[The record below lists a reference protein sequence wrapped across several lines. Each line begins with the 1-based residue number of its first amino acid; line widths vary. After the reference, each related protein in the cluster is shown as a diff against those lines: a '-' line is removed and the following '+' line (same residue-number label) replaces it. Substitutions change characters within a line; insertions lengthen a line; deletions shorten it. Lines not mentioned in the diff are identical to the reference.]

1 MFYIK
6 KERLTIENR
15 MLIEQLLKL
24 NYKLK
29 ILLMLLIQLLPLFL
43 KKLKKEEFAIKV
55 ILKNVTN

>member
-1 MFYIK
+1 MK

-43 KKLKKEEFAIKV
+43 EKLKKEEFAVKV

>member
-1 MFYIK
+1 MK

-43 KKLKKEEFAIKV
+43 KKLKKEEFAVKV